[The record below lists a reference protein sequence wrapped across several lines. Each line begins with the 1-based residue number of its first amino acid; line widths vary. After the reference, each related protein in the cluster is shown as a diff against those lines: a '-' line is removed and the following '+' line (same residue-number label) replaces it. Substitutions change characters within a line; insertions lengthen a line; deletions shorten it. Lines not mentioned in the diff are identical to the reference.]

1 MPDGQ
6 QEKKEERKRKGF
18 RKEPA
23 DGQKSGQKK
32 NREMVKPGRREPGTG
47 LVRHHDC
54 CSCPARRFRSCV
66 PGSGLL
72 GFPY

>member
-1 MPDGQ
+1 MPEVCDCQRMPDGQ

-32 NREMVKPGRREPGTG
+32 KTGDGETRKAGTRNRTG
-47 LVRHHDC
+47 
-54 CSCPARRFRSCV
+54 
-66 PGSGLL
+66 
-72 GFPY
+72 